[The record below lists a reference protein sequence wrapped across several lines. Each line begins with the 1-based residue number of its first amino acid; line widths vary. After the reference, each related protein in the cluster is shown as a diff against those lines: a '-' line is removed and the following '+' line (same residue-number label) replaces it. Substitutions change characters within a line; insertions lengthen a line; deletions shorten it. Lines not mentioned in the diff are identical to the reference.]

1 MPAKIVITGGP
12 GSGKTESLARLKDI
26 PRYRKFVF
34 LSELA
39 RKLLEEFP
47 HYRHEMTTFHNEIFR
62 QQTERETKLGEQS
75 FITDRGTADAFA
87 FHPETMVLV
96 NTTIEAEYRRYSSV
110 VQLASA
116 AALGE
121 KYYCGDKI
129 RLEPIDEALA
139 IEEAIKKVWQN
150 HPDYHFIHADR
161 DFEIKFR
168 RLTEVLDTCIKQ
180 SSIAT
185 E

>member
-1 MPAKIVITGGP
+1 MPAQIVITGGP

-26 PRYRKFVF
+26 PRYHKFVF

-39 RKLLEEFP
+39 RKLLEESP
-47 HYRHEMTTFHNEIFR
+47 HYRHDMTTFHKEIFR
-62 QQTERETKLGEQS
+62 QQTERETELGEQS

-87 FHPETMVLV
+87 FHPETMSLV

-110 VQLASA
+110 VQLGSA

-121 KYYCGDKI
+121 KYYTGDKI
-129 RLEPIDEALA
+129 RLEPIREALA
-139 IEEAIKKVWQN
+139 IEEAIKQVWQN
-150 HPDYHFIHADR
+150 HPDYHFIPADH
-161 DFEIKFR
+161 DFEAKFKQ
-168 RLTEVLDTCIKQ
+168 LVEVLDTCIKRG
-180 SSIAT
+180 SIAT

>member
-47 HYRHEMTTFHNEIFR
+47 HYRHDITAFHKEIYR

-75 FITDRGTADAFA
+75 FMTDRGTADAFA
-87 FHPETMVLV
+87 FHPETMSLV
-96 NTTIEAEYRRYSSV
+96 NTTLEAEYRRYSSV
-110 VQLASA
+110 VQLGSA

-121 KYYCGDKI
+121 EYAQYRESTPMFI
-129 RLEPIDEALA
+129 PQLTNTNTNRIDSATQSTEAA
-139 IEEAIKKVWQN
+139 
-150 HPDYHFIHADR
+150 
-161 DFEIKFR
+161 
-168 RLTEVLDTCIKQ
+168 
-180 SSIAT
+180 
-185 E
+185 